1 MLPSNFQLAL
11 ISRNLNNFHRS
22 SLKEFSIKASLSEKR
37 FVSSCSFNNPFEWM
51 EWKWV
56 CGIALSI
63 IWIKCSVSKCPD
75 AECFVA
81 FAVVFMIARF

>member
-51 EWKWV
+51 E
-56 CGIALSI
+56 
-63 IWIKCSVSKCPD
+63 
-75 AECFVA
+75 
-81 FAVVFMIARF
+81 